1 MKGTFFVDSLS
12 FWMVILSLWLGGLII
27 LARYKVLFNN
37 LDRNIFLYSLLLL
50 IFFLLVTFSISNIFL
65 FYIFFEFSLIPTIV
79 LILGWGYQPERLQAR
94 IYIIIYTVT
103 ASLPLLIGLF
113 VIFFK
118 VGRYSFLIEW
128 NIFFSTLINVLICL
142 ILMLAFLVKLPIYF
156 FHLWLPKAHVEAP
169 VSGSII
175 LAGVLLKLGGYGLI
189 RIISKIFFFFY
200 FFFRIFN

>member
-1 MKGTFFVDSLS
+1 M
-12 FWMVILSLWLGGLII
+12 
-27 LARYKVLFNN
+27 LFNN

-118 VGRYSFLIEW
+118 VGRYSFLIE
-128 NIFFSTLINVLICL
+128 
-142 ILMLAFLVKLPIYF
+142 
-156 FHLWLPKAHVEAP
+156 
-169 VSGSII
+169 
-175 LAGVLLKLGGYGLI
+175 
-189 RIISKIFFFFY
+189 
-200 FFFRIFN
+200 